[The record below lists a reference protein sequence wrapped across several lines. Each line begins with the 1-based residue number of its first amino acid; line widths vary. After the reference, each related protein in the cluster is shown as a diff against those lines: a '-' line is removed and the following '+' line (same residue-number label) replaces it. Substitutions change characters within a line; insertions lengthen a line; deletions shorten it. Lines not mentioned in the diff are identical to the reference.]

1 MPPFFSWNNNTRL
14 SSHVASS
21 EDGWNRHRPQQGYLT
36 IDLFRKLAHL
46 AAVAAYPGNGEQAR
60 VDAKI
65 GLRLGSLTLSEFIEL
80 KMTDRSITV

>member
-1 MPPFFSWNNNTRL
+1 M
-14 SSHVASS
+14 ASS

-65 GLRLGSLTLSEFIEL
+65 GLRLGLGA
-80 KMTDRSITV
+80 